1 MRRLLVLSLIAS
13 LASYVHAAEVVGY
26 GEVDG
31 QNVELLSDGTW
42 QLVRAAET
50 EAGDCPKGVLAE
62 SSLLPVAL
70 CFKQAIWREAP
81 KADAFEQRYVTKSGE
96 LWAGVI
102 TERIPIGP
110 ALIRDAILANAQRD
124 GTKARNV
131 TDLDPVV
138 LGPELRLD
146 ALSYIMDVKDTE
158 FWATVYY
165 GPIHGEGT
173 LQIMFWTVS
182 ALAED
187 ASVHIPPVVKS
198 LRIIR

>member
-1 MRRLLVLSLIAS
+1 MKRLLVLSVIVS
-13 LASYVHAAEVVGY
+13 LASDVHAGEIVGY

-42 QLVRAAET
+42 RAVRADET

-70 CFKQAIWREAP
+70 CFEQTIWREAP
-81 KADAFEQRYVTKSGE
+81 KANAFEQRYVTKAGE
-96 LWAGVI
+96 LWAGII
-102 TERIPIGP
+102 TERLPIGP

-131 TDLDPVV
+131 IDLDPVV

-146 ALSYIMDVKDTE
+146 ALSYIVDFKDTE

-165 GPIHGEGT
+165 GPVHGEGT
-173 LQIMFWTVS
+173 LQIMFWTVA

-198 LRIIR
+198 LRMIR